1 MTFFLRKHRLKIRV
15 MLVLLY
21 GQQKTTL
28 QQMQKKA
35 STMSQGQ
42 LKFKMKEEH
51 WKFITDQQKLLEIRL
66 MLEHSPQYLLK

>member
-1 MTFFLRKHRLKIRV
+1 MILFLRKHCLKIRV

-21 GQQKTTL
+21 AQQNMTP

-35 STMSQGQ
+35 HTMSRGQ

-51 WKFITDQQKLLEIRL
+51 LKFSTDQQKLLEITVIL
-66 MLEHSPQYLLK
+66 GHSLQSLLK